1 MRLRRERAA
10 AASGREE
17 DDGEVMA
24 EVKDAQAWTTVYARC
39 KKLAWS
45 SSRKGLAGA
54 AEEAIEDGSGGEGGL
69 ASSARGGDKCDECWP
84 G

>member
-24 EVKDAQAWTTVYARC
+24 EVKDAQAWTTVGHGGGGGSRLAGCRRILGC
-39 KKLAWS
+39 RVRALQETCLVKLA
-45 SSRKGLAGA
+45 KGAG
-54 AEEAIEDGSGGEGGL
+54 G
-69 ASSARGGDKCDECWP
+69 
-84 G
+84 